1 MAKQM
6 STMSASAMAS
16 LLLILLLLPVAL
28 PAAAAQCVKIYA
40 IVNHNPTNSWEF
52 TLH

>member
-1 MAKQM
+1 MMAMLK
-6 STMSASAMAS
+6 STSASAMAS